1 MKYYKIKDNPNLFRD
16 SDSNVIVNTNMKE
29 YNEYV
34 ARKNSKNK
42 RFEKIDELES
52 DLKDLKND
60 IDEIKNLLRR
70 FVDGKA

>member
-29 YNEYV
+29 YNEYI
-34 ARKNSKNK
+34 ARKNIKNK

-52 DLKDLKND
+52 DLKDLKTD

-70 FVDGKA
+70 FIDGKA